1 VKPLS
6 KENTAGIQSG
16 VPNAGKNH
24 KTKPLVMLV
33 VLVLIFVFTVWLGS
47 LNFWLRLIK
56 AGTEAGIIGGLVD
69 WFAVVALFNHP
80 LGIPIPHTAIIRNK
94 TEEFAE
100 GAYDFVIKNF
110 SDPNKASQFVK
121 EREPARHL
129 SEWFKQP
136 KNSDAAAKIVTTSI
150 PLLLTPQSDSNIRTF
165 LIKTIVEELRKQ
177 NISPVV
183 GRLLEQVYRRKHH
196 QEIVDILIGVAKKFL
211 EQNPGVLRE
220 TVAERSSW
228 WIPGFLD
235 RRMADI
241 VEASLLEKLDEISDP
256 NHDFRRRID
265 TVVETLIEDLKHD
278 RFDAYK
284 IRDFW
289 QRFIGSEQTGQLIG
303 GMWTDIKKEMLD
315 EDGTGTEKLKDK
327 LASLFQALG
336 AYLNEDVGLQE
347 EIDNRLSKLVE
358 RTAPD
363 VVELVA
369 TYIRDE
375 IKGWSGDEIAA
386 KMEAAVG
393 NDLQYIRINGTV
405 LGCVV
410 GVLLFLAVEAVTLI

>member
-1 VKPLS
+1 
-6 KENTAGIQSG
+6 
-16 VPNAGKNH
+16 
-24 KTKPLVMLV
+24 
-33 VLVLIFVFTVWLGS
+33 
-47 LNFWLRLIK
+47 
-56 AGTEAGIIGGLVD
+56 
-69 WFAVVALFNHP
+69 
-80 LGIPIPHTAIIRNK
+80 
-94 TEEFAE
+94 
-100 GAYDFVIKNF
+100 
-110 SDPNKASQFVK
+110 
-121 EREPARHL
+121 
-129 SEWFKQP
+129 
-136 KNSDAAAKIVTTSI
+136 
-150 PLLLTPQSDSNIRTF
+150 
-165 LIKTIVEELRKQ
+165 
-177 NISPVV
+177 
-183 GRLLEQVYRRKHH
+183 
-196 QEIVDILIGVAKKFL
+196 
-211 EQNPGVLRE
+211 
-220 TVAERSSW
+220 
-228 WIPGFLD
+228 
-235 RRMADI
+235 
-241 VEASLLEKLDEISDP
+241 LEKLDEISDP